1 MPAMHP
7 RTGVVDVGRVDGNA
21 AAGPLSEL
29 FCFDV
34 TMAVGECGHCG
45 DRSPLAEAAAEL
57 DDDGVIVLCRACG
70 HTMFTYVHSAA
81 GRSLQLTGLRS
92 LTVS

>member
-34 TMAVGECGHCG
+34 TTATAECGHCG
-45 DRSPLAEAAAEL
+45 ARALVAEAEAEL
-57 DDDGVIVLCRACG
+57 DDEGVIVLCRSCG
-70 HTMFTYVHSAA
+70 RTLLTYVHAPA
-81 GRSLQLTGLRS
+81 GRTLVLDGLRS
-92 LTVS
+92 LAL

>member
-1 MPAMHP
+1 MPTMHP

-34 TMAVGECGHCG
+34 TAAVGECAHCG
-45 DRSPLAEAAAEL
+45 SRAVLAEAVAEL
-57 DDDGVIVLCRACG
+57 DDDGVIILCRSCG
-70 HTMFTYVHSAA
+70 HTLLTYVHREGERMLVMA
-81 GRSLQLTGLRS
+81 GLRS
-92 LTVS
+92 LAL